1 MKNSDAR
8 SAENDL
14 HDFSANLHKLPTKP
28 QAPKPLYRPVPQARL
43 TAGGAE
49 GQRAGGAGHLI
60 VDGPD

>member
-28 QAPKPLYRPVPQARL
+28 QALNPYTGPYPKPDLQPEVLKDSVPEL
-43 TAGGAE
+43 GT
-49 GQRAGGAGHLI
+49 
-60 VDGPD
+60 

>member
-28 QAPKPLYRPVPQARL
+28 QALNPYTGPYPKPDLQPEVLKDSVPEEL
-43 TAGGAE
+43 GT
-49 GQRAGGAGHLI
+49 
-60 VDGPD
+60 